1 MSTRGMLAVS
11 RQQKPGQRTVHRSHD
26 ESDLGGIGSAG
37 KVGVYLLGLVLV
49 QGYESVQDIIASRG
63 IVGST
68 FFKIRFVVIPSVGS
82 ILVELAFIV
91 REIVLHRA
99 DG

>member
-11 RQQKPGQRTVHRSHD
+11 RQQKPRQRTVHRSHD
-26 ESDLGGIGSAG
+26 ESDLGGIGSTG
-37 KVGVYLLGLVLV
+37 EVGVYLLGLVLV